1 MFQEYKKPKVPKEL
15 FVEPDLV
22 AYLMPYAFID
32 ENKKYEV
39 RTTNTLGEEK
49 VENFPVVYLKDG
61 SYQTTF
67 QFRGKDLDSCTVYEL
82 LSITSRMNN
91 TLKQLNANWT
101 IHLHAIRKKVK
112 RYQHKKGITNI
123 PIKMIEMERE
133 SFFNSGQHYESDYY
147 ITFTWLTPT
156 DQLEKAKSI
165 FFTKTDEDAIIDI
178 SEEHLKYFNQELTKI
193 YALFSEILQECRI
206 LNIDEVISFYHS
218 LVSDNPDI
226 NLKAPRA
233 FYYNGEVIATGE
245 LPKKYITSLPK
256 EEIKSELLPVLLDTY
271 LYENGI
277 TGGIEPKIGKYHI
290 RTISILK
297 YPGDAIVGMLDELNR
312 VNIEYDW
319 CSRYIMMD
327 TLTAKK
333 ELEKYFQR
341 WDSARESFKTLLK
354 KAIFKTDGEEND
366 AAATRAWQ
374 IREEREKLEQDY
386 NTVGYYTFT
395 VVLKGENKTEVEK
408 RALLVKTILNAKGF
422 TSKIETFN
430 ALEAY
435 LSTMPGNL
443 LNVRK
448 PLQNSLVFGNLIPL
462 NAVWAG
468 DSWNKHLNVPPLLYC
483 ETVGNTPFRLNLHF
497 GDVGHTI
504 IIGPTGAG
512 KSVLLA
518 TLHAQFLGYPN
529 AKVIAFDRGAST
541 RVLNKASGGVFYD
554 LGEDNIRFQPLRYCD
569 QEKEREWCQEWILGI
584 LEENTVVITPDI
596 QTYVWKALTN
606 LAKLPIEKRT
616 MNSFVDLVGGQ
627 SRDIKNALQAYYGN
641 GPLAKYF
648 DGDKEFLQNSAYTV
662 FEMEKVMEN
671 KNVIQPM
678 MEYLFHIIDTKMID
692 GISPGLLTLDE
703 GWSFLKNKRFSG
715 KIEDWERT
723 LRKKNVSII
732 FTTQNP
738 DEVLESDIKA
748 AILNQ
753 CYTRIFLPNPNAK
766 AEIQAGYYKTFGLND
781 TEIEILQNSTPKKQ
795 YYFKNPKGSRLFEL
809 SLSSLEISYL
819 ATSGGK
825 DQEKCKE
832 LSSLSQKEFNQKWLD
847 YKGFLGD
854 KIVERLE
861 EIIKEECQEEMK

>member
-1 MFQEYKKPKVPKEL
+1 MFQEYKKPKIPKEL

-22 AYLMPYAFID
+22 AYLMPYVSID
-32 ENKKYEV
+32 ENKNYEV
-39 RTTNTLGEEK
+39 RTTDSLGEER
-49 VENFPVVYLKDG
+49 VENFPIVYLKDG

-91 TLKQLNANWT
+91 TLKQLNADWT
-101 IHLHAIRKKVK
+101 IHVHAIRKKI
-112 RYQHKKGITNI
+112 KKYNKKEGIQNI
-123 PIKMIEMERE
+123 PIKIIELERE
-133 SFFNSGQHYESDYY
+133 EFFKSGHHYESDYY

-156 DQLEKAKSI
+156 DQLQKAKSL
-165 FFTKTDEDAIIDI
+165 FFKKTDQEVIINFV
-178 SEEHLKYFNQELTKI
+178 EEHLKYYNQELTKI
-193 YALFSEILQECRI
+193 YALLSDILQECRI
-206 LNIDEVISFYHS
+206 LSIDEVVSFYHS
-218 LVSDNPDI
+218 LVSDNPELQ
-226 NLKAPRA
+226 LKAPRA
-233 FYYNGEVIATGE
+233 FYYKGELIATGNLIE
-245 LPKKYITSLPK
+245 KYKETLQQ
-256 EEIKSELLPVLLDTY
+256 EEIRTELLPVLLDSY
-271 LYENGI
+271 LYDSGI

-290 RTISILK
+290 RTVSLLK
-297 YPGDAIVGMLDELNR
+297 YPGDAIVGILDELNR

-333 ELEKYFQR
+333 ELEKYFDR

-354 KAIFKTDGEEND
+354 TSLFKMEGKEND
-366 AAATRAWQ
+366 AAASRAWQ
-374 IREEREKLEQDY
+374 IRKEKANLEQDY

-395 VVLKGENKTEVEK
+395 VVLKGENKAEVEK

-422 TSKIETFN
+422 TAKIENFN

-448 PLQNSLVFGNLIPL
+448 PLQNSLVFGNLLPL

-468 DSWNKHLNVPPLLYC
+468 DAWNKHLNTPPLLYC
-483 ETVGNTPFRLNLHF
+483 QTIGNTPFRLNLHF

-518 TLHAQFLGYPN
+518 TLHAQFLAYPK

-541 RVLNKASGGVFYD
+541 RVLNKAAGGVFYD

-569 QEKEREWCQEWILGI
+569 QEKEREWCQEWILGL
-584 LEENTVVITPDI
+584 LEENTLTITPDI

-627 SRDIKNALQAYYGN
+627 SRDIKNALQSYYGK
-641 GPLAKYF
+641 GPFAKYF
-648 DGDKEFLQNSAYTV
+648 DGNEEFLQESLYTV
-662 FEMEKVMEN
+662 FEMEKVMEH
-671 KNVIQPM
+671 KNVITPL
-678 MEYLFHIIDTKMID
+678 MEYLFHLIDTKMID
-692 GISPGLLTLDE
+692 GISPMLLTLDE
-703 GWSFLKNKRFSG
+703 GWAFLKNKRFSG

-723 LRKKNVSII
+723 LRKKNVSIV

-766 AEIQAGYYKTFGLND
+766 AEIQAGYYKIFGLND
-781 TEIEILQNSTPKKQ
+781 TEIDILQNSTPKKQ

-809 SLSSLEISYL
+809 ALSPLELCYL
-819 ATSGGK
+819 ANSSGK

-832 LSSLSQKEFNQKWLD
+832 LSNLSQKEFNKQWLN
-847 YKGFLGD
+847 YRGFYGD
-854 KIVERLE
+854 DIVDRLE
-861 EIIKEECQEEMK
+861 EIIKEEC